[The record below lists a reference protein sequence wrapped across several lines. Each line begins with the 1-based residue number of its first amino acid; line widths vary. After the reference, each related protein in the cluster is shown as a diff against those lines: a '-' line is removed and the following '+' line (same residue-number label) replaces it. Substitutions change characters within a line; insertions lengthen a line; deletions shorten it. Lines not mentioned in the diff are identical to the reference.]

1 MTEGD
6 YVRNKLTLFSDVRIH
21 SHALSSLRLRRFP
34 TNRRQAFVALAPFL
48 TGGGLEKSH
57 YFFDRTKD
65 CVLFLRNEVQVL
77 VASLR
82 EGGGIFVRK

>member
-6 YVRNKLTLFSDVRIH
+6 CVRNKLILRSGVRIH
-21 SHALSSLRLRRFP
+21 SHALSSLRRKRRFP

-82 EGGGIFVRK
+82 